1 LIWINA
7 GRLAGQI
14 PPDRVCFTAKRE
26 ISLAKKG
33 AVLTVDRPTPTWTI
47 NLFESAVLQQ
57 RRIKISYL
65 PAMCLD
71 FMAHRLEAGEG
82 RHSALGRQ
90 FRSRPDR
97 S

>member
-1 LIWINA
+1 MDQCRPL
-7 GRLAGQI
+7 RRPE
-14 PPDRVCFTAKRE
+14 PPSGVCFTPKRE
-26 ISLAKKG
+26 ISFATEG
-33 AVLTVDRPTPTWTI
+33 AVLTVDHPTPTWTI
-47 NLFESAVLQQ
+47 NLFGSAVLQQ

-90 FRSRPDR
+90 CRSRPDR

>member
-1 LIWINA
+1 MDQC
-7 GRLAGQI
+7 RSFRRPE
-14 PPDRVCFTAKRE
+14 PPTVVCFTPKRE
-26 ISLAKKG
+26 ILLAAEG
-33 AVLTVDRPTPTWTI
+33 ALLTVDYPTPTWTI

-71 FMAHRLEAGEG
+71 FMAHRLQAGEG